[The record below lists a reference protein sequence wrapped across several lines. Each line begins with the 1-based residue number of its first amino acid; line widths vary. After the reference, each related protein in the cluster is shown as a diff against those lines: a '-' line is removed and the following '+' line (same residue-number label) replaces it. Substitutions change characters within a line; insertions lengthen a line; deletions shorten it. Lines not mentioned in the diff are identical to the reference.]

1 MLLIL
6 RDWATRAASRVLV
19 LRDVVRTFAQS
30 VYGFNALGRLKAMT
44 LVPSIADI
52 ETAIACAKGAD
63 AMALYEAFLV
73 TSKTGANTAEWQL
86 LIGVFGMM
94 LRAGNV
100 VEPFQPIMQLAD
112 GRRTMLPADLS
123 QAQLVAL
130 RIVFP
135 GPDCPSYRARIGDV
149 LWLTERNVSAGKLA
163 VDSYRL
169 AGVAIGISARPIDA
183 DAHYERA
190 ARVAKQIDKRGDQL
204 RQQLD
209 FILERAVSKDVSRLG
224 VRKLLSLL
232 YEFRHGDP
240 GVLGK
245 RALDVADARR
255 KSGNF
260 DAARKAYDL
269 AAKLFHRA
277 NDGKAAEAARVASAE
292 TYVEEAD
299 KFSGGLGAHIYGL
312 DGVQDRDAKQGKR
325 IGLMAHKFM
334 ILFVG
339 LLPDKPILVQHC
351 QTMDVCSVLFGG
363 FLQLRFDALDSCV
376 A

>member
-1 MLLIL
+1 MSIATTIVSAVRICCAYLSDAARNPPPQRRVVLPGNMRSMSLLSVLPHQADPVRARGRNEPLPHSNPLCSGKVDAISTHTPCYSPIFRMLLIL

-123 QAQLVAL
+123 QAQLVAF

-190 ARVAKQIDKRGDQL
+190 ARLAKQIDKRGDQL

-209 FILERAVSKDVSRLG
+209 FILGRVVS
-224 VRKLLSLL
+224 
-232 YEFRHGDP
+232 
-240 GVLGK
+240 
-245 RALDVADARR
+245 
-255 KSGNF
+255 
-260 DAARKAYDL
+260 
-269 AAKLFHRA
+269 
-277 NDGKAAEAARVASAE
+277 
-292 TYVEEAD
+292 
-299 KFSGGLGAHIYGL
+299 
-312 DGVQDRDAKQGKR
+312 
-325 IGLMAHKFM
+325 
-334 ILFVG
+334 
-339 LLPDKPILVQHC
+339 
-351 QTMDVCSVLFGG
+351 
-363 FLQLRFDALDSCV
+363 
-376 A
+376 